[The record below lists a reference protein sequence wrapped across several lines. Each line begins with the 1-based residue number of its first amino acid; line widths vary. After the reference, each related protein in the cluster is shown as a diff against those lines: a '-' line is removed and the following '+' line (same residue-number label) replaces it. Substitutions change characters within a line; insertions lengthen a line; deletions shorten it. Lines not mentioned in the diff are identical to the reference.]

1 LRNAFAPPGPASLRL
16 DQWLWFARFV
26 KSRSRASRLC
36 TAGVVTVNGLA
47 VRRANHTI
55 RVGDTIVILQGVLV
69 RTIRVRALGERRG
82 PPPEARSLYEETAAP
97 VHVSKLDPA
106 WTPLLAD
113 DSTAPPIF
121 RNSP

>member
-1 LRNAFAPPGPASLRL
+1 LRSDAAPPGSTNLRL

-36 TAGVVTVNGLA
+36 SAGAVTVNGVA
-47 VRRANHTI
+47 VRRANRAI
-55 RVGDTIVILQGVLV
+55 RVGDTIVVLQGVLV

-82 PPPEARSLYEETAAP
+82 PPPEARSLYEEAAAP

-113 DSTAPPIF
+113 DPTAVPIF